1 MKATDLLES
10 QHRLVEKLFD
20 QYENAKDMS
29 EKTSLFE
36 QIAKNLVGHDAIE
49 REIFYPACEREI
61 DEKNVLKESLVEHC
75 VVEFC
80 LMRADKNRKT
90 EKLDSYIKVL

>member
-49 REIFYPACEREI
+49 REIFFRRASAKSTRKMCSR
-61 DEKNVLKESLVEHC
+61 NLSWNTASLSSASC
-75 VVEFC
+75 A
-80 LMRADKNRKT
+80 RTRT
-90 EKLDSYIKVL
+90 EKPRSWTPTSRS